1 VTELVVDL
9 LLLGVL
15 VVPALGKRR
24 RLAFLE
30 HFVVKRLLLFLLL
43 IVALLV
49 RVVFRTLSK
58 FYVLTLFRLF
68 NKLRALP

>member
-1 VTELVVDL
+1 MTELVVDL

-24 RLAFLE
+24 RLAFLK